1 MLGFSPLTAGP
12 LAALPAAT
20 EASGTADAYVTAPMG
35 GQVLGTDG
43 STFVEGSASGAITAE
58 ASGGLAVTATATAVK
73 YITTAAS
80 GAIAV
85 NGAAVVV
92 KLVTTTASGGLAVTA
107 TATAVKYITTA
118 ASGAIAVNGAAS
130 VLVIKTTPG
139 VDLVTINA
147 SFSVSARFA
156 GAATAAVA
164 ITATGIAASVR
175 ASAGAGTSAITVI
188 AGATRQR
195 NASYA
200 AAPILNYF
208 CAHHSLMG
216 GSTNHSATS
225 TTTYVV
231 SVSYASGGNKYYLN
245 GVQQPLISLAPGAT
259 YTFDQGIHSSNS
271 NHPLRLSKKPG
282 GTHFGGSTYNT
293 GVTYVGTPGQ
303 AGSYTQIVV
312 PASASIAGTASGSS
326 FLLPFFAV
334 IPIAVSAA
342 APAATRTRLVAAT
355 AAVAVN
361 SASVDVTAIRPLAIS
376 AGAAI
381 TASAI
386 LLPDPINYSSKNLIT
401 GSPFGLTSSFNSAS
415 VAPRVIKYLS
425 AAGSTAISAT
435 NIFTRHRLVDGSAT
449 LQKSG
454 TAEMKGFL
462 RTVSANASIG
472 ATGSASY
479 QRVDAASATASI
491 SASSAGGA
499 LARFRFSSATA
510 LAALGGTSAPMSIR
524 AMFATASL
532 NASAANTN
540 SGLIKRANGAASI
553 GTTAS
558 GTVYALFDASATAA
572 ISVTAII
579 AAQRLELRISD
590 AIASIAVT
598 ATASCVGLLDGS
610 AQAAITCSGAAT
622 SIGIL
627 GPTAT
632 ENVTLLANV
641 NSRARYMPFIG
652 NSVSITGVGS
662 INILGA
668 IWAAPTPV
676 AANAPDIWIR
686 PSADIAIEEAPDV
699 WIRA

>member
-1 MLGFSPLTAGP
+1 
-12 LAALPAAT
+12 
-20 EASGTADAYVTAPMG
+20 
-35 GQVLGTDG
+35 
-43 STFVEGSASGAITAE
+43 
-58 ASGGLAVTATATAVK
+58 
-73 YITTAAS
+73 
-80 GAIAV
+80 
-85 NGAAVVV
+85 
-92 KLVTTTASGGLAVTA
+92 
-107 TATAVKYITTA
+107 
-118 ASGAIAVNGAAS
+118 
-130 VLVIKTTPG
+130 
-139 VDLVTINA
+139 
-147 SFSVSARFA
+147 
-156 GAATAAVA
+156 
-164 ITATGIAASVR
+164 
-175 ASAGAGTSAITVI
+175 
-188 AGATRQR
+188 
-195 NASYA
+195 
-200 AAPILNYF
+200 
-208 CAHHSLMG
+208 MG

-259 YTFDQGIHSSNS
+259 YTFDQSHSSNS

-282 GTHFGGSTYNT
+282 GTHFGGSTFSA

-386 LLPDPINYSSKNLIT
+386 LLPDPLNYSSKNLIT
-401 GSPFGLTSSFNSAS
+401 GSPFGFTSSFNAAS
-415 VAPRVIKYLS
+415 VAPRAIKYLS

-449 LQKSG
+449 LQGSG

-479 QRVDAASATASI
+479 QRVDAASASASI

-499 LARFRFSSATA
+499 LARFRFGSATA

-524 AMFATASL
+524 GMFATASL

-590 AIASIAVT
+590 ASASIAVT

-632 ENVTLLANV
+632 ENVTLLGNV
-641 NSRARYMPFIG
+641 NSRAIYRPFIG
-652 NSVSITGVGS
+652 NTISITSAGS